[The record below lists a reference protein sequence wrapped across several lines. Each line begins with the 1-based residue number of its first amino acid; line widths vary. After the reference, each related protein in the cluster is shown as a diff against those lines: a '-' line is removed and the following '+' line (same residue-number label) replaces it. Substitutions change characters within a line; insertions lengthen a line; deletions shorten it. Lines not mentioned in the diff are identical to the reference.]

1 MALYLKGTNNCYP
14 FIHFSFV
21 KSQKLFHVLT
31 HGLGKDTLFC
41 IFANLFSA

>member
-1 MALYLKGTNNCYP
+1 MALNFKETNSYYP

-31 HGLGKDTLFC
+31 HDLGKSHIVLHFC
-41 IFANLFSA
+41 KSF